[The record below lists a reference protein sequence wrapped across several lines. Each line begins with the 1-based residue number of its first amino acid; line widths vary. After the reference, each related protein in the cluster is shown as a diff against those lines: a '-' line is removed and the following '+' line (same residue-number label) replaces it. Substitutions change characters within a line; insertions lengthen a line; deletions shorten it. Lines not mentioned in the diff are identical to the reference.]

1 MRDSENM
8 KAIADLDVDFMGMI
22 FYPRSKRY
30 VSEVP
35 SFRPSRQKLIAVFV
49 NAPITDV
56 VKTVETYGCDGVQLH
71 GGETPEY
78 IRSLKAVCNRLII
91 KAFQIA
97 TTDDLHKTEQYETL
111 CDYFLFD
118 TATPSYGGS
127 GESFDWSVLEAYHGK
142 TPFLL
147 SGGIGAESVEQI
159 KQFSHPQCVG
169 IDINSKFEVSP
180 AVKDVEKLRKFVHDT
195 RDGLDYIEAWCNK
208 T

>member
-35 SFRPSRQKLIAVFV
+35 SFRPLRQKLIAVFV
-49 NAPITDV
+49 NADIDEIA
-56 VKTVETYGCDGVQLH
+56 KTVETFHCDGVQLH
-71 GGETPEY
+71 GDETPEFV
-78 IRSLKAVCNRLII
+78 RSLKMKCNCLVI

-97 TTDDLHKTEQYETL
+97 TADDLYKIEQYETL

-147 SGGIGAESVEQI
+147 SGGIGAESVERI

-169 IDINSKFEVSP
+169 IDINSKFEVRP
-180 AVKDVEKLRKFVHDT
+180 AMKDVEKIQRFVKE
-195 RDGLDYIEAWCNK
+195 LK
-208 T
+208 

>member
-1 MRDSENM
+1 MRDTENM
-8 KAIADLDVDFMGMI
+8 KAVANLDVDFMGMI

-35 SFRPSRQKLIAVFV
+35 SFRPSRQKLIGVFV
-49 NAPITDV
+49 NSPITDV
-56 VKTVETYGCDGVQLH
+56 VKTVETYGCDGIQLH
-71 GGETPEY
+71 GDETPEFV
-78 IRSLKAVCNRLII
+78 RSLKSTCNCLVI

-97 TTDDLHKTEQYETL
+97 KAEDLQKTCQYENL

-118 TATPSYGGS
+118 TATSSYGGS
-127 GESFDWSVLEAYHGK
+127 GESFDWSVLAEYQGK

-147 SGGIGAESVEQI
+147 SGGIGAESVERI

-180 AVKDVEKLRKFVHDT
+180 AMKDVEKLRKFVHDT

>member
-1 MRDSENM
+1 MLIKVCGMRDSENM

-35 SFRPSRQKLIAVFV
+35 SFRPLRQKLIAVFV
-49 NAPITDV
+49 NADIDEIA
-56 VKTVETYGCDGVQLH
+56 KTVETFHCDGVQLH
-71 GGETPEY
+71 GDETPEFV
-78 IRSLKAVCNRLII
+78 RSLKMKCNCLVI

-97 TTDDLHKTEQYETL
+97 TADDLYKIEQYETL

-147 SGGIGAESVEQI
+147 SGGIGAESVERI

-169 IDINSKFEVSP
+169 IDINSKFEVRP
-180 AVKDVEKLRKFVHDT
+180 AMKDVEKIQRFVKE
-195 RDGLDYIEAWCNK
+195 LK
-208 T
+208 

>member
-56 VKTVETYGCDGVQLH
+56 VKTVETYGCDGIQLH
-71 GGETPEY
+71 GDETPEY
-78 IRSLKAVCNRLII
+78 IRSLKTVCNHLVI

-97 TTDDLHKTEQYETL
+97 TAEDLQKTSQYENL

-127 GESFDWSVLEAYHGK
+127 GESFDWSVLAEYQGK

-147 SGGIGAESVEQI
+147 SGGIGAESVERIQ
-159 KQFSHPQCVG
+159 QFLHPQFAG
-169 IDINSKFEVSP
+169 IDINSKFETCP
-180 AVKDVEKLRKFVHDT
+180 AMKDVEKVRTFVEKLR
-195 RDGLDYIEAWCNK
+195 INN
-208 T
+208 

>member
-8 KAIADLDVDFMGMI
+8 KAVANLDVDFMGMI

-56 VKTVETYGCDGVQLH
+56 VKTVETYGCDGIQLH
-71 GGETPEY
+71 GDETPEFV
-78 IRSLKAVCNRLII
+78 RSLKTKCNCLVI

-97 TTDDLHKTEQYETL
+97 KVEDLQKTSQYENL

-127 GESFDWSVLEAYHGK
+127 GESFDWSVLAEYQGK

-147 SGGIGAESVEQI
+147 SGGIGAESVERIQ
-159 KQFSHPQCVG
+159 QFSHPQCVG

-180 AVKDVEKLRKFVHDT
+180 AMKDVEKIQRFVKE
-195 RDGLDYIEAWCNK
+195 LK
-208 T
+208 

>member
-35 SFRPSRQKLIAVFV
+35 SFRPSRQKLIGVFV

-56 VKTVETYGCDGVQLH
+56 VKTVETYGCDGIQLH
-71 GGETPEY
+71 GDETPEFV
-78 IRSLKAVCNRLII
+78 RSLKTKCNCLVI

-97 TTDDLHKTEQYETL
+97 KVEDLQKTSQYENL

-127 GESFDWSVLEAYHGK
+127 GESFDWSVLAEYKGK

-147 SGGIGAESVEQI
+147 SGGIGAESVERI

-169 IDINSKFEVSP
+169 IDINSKFEISP
-180 AVKDVEKLRKFVHDT
+180 AMKDVEKIQRFVKE
-195 RDGLDYIEAWCNK
+195 LK
-208 T
+208 

>member
-56 VKTVETYGCDGVQLH
+56 VKTVETYGCDGIQLH
-71 GGETPEY
+71 GDETPEFV
-78 IRSLKAVCNRLII
+78 RSLKTKCNCLVI

-97 TTDDLHKTEQYETL
+97 KVEDLQKTSQYENL

-147 SGGIGAESVEQI
+147 SGGIGAESVERI

-169 IDINSKFEVSP
+169 IDINSKFEISP
-180 AVKDVEKLRKFVHDT
+180 AMKDVEKIQRFVKE
-195 RDGLDYIEAWCNK
+195 LK
-208 T
+208 

>member
-8 KAIADLDVDFMGMI
+8 RAVANLDVDFMGMI

-49 NAPITDV
+49 NVPITDV
-56 VKTVETYGCDGVQLH
+56 VKTVETYGCDGIQLH
-71 GGETPEY
+71 GDETPEY
-78 IRSLKAVCNRLII
+78 IRSLKTVCNRLII

-147 SGGIGAESVEQI
+147 SGGIGPESVERI

-169 IDINSKFEVSP
+169 IDINSKFETSP

-195 RDGLDYIEAWCNK
+195 RDGLDYI
-208 T
+208 

>member
-1 MRDSENM
+1 MLIKVCGMRDSENM
-8 KAIADLDVDFMGMI
+8 KAVAGLDVDFMGMI

-35 SFRPSRQKLIAVFV
+35 SFRPLRQKLIAVFV
-49 NAPITDV
+49 NADIDEIA
-56 VKTVETYGCDGVQLH
+56 KTVETFHCDGVQLH
-71 GGETPEY
+71 GDETPEFV
-78 IRSLKAVCNRLII
+78 RSLKTVCNRLII

-97 TTDDLHKTEQYETL
+97 TADDLHKTEQYETL

-147 SGGIGAESVEQI
+147 SGGIGAESVERI

-169 IDINSKFEVSP
+169 IDINSKFEVRP
-180 AVKDVEKLRKFVHDT
+180 AMKDVEKIQRFVKE
-195 RDGLDYIEAWCNK
+195 LK
-208 T
+208 

>member
-35 SFRPSRQKLIAVFV
+35 SFRPLRQKLIAVFV
-49 NAPITDV
+49 DADIDEIA
-56 VKTVETYGCDGVQLH
+56 KTVETFHCDGIQLH
-71 GGETPEY
+71 GDETPEY

-91 KAFQIA
+91 KAFQIVTA
-97 TTDDLHKTEQYETL
+97 DDLHKTEQYETL

-118 TATPSYGGS
+118 TATPLYGGS
-127 GESFDWSVLEAYHGK
+127 GESFDWSVLAEYKGK

-147 SGGIGAESVEQI
+147 SGGIGAESVERI

-169 IDINSKFEVSP
+169 IDINSKFETSP
-180 AVKDVEKLRKFVHDT
+180 AVKDVEKVRTFVEKLR
-195 RDGLDYIEAWCNK
+195 INN
-208 T
+208 

>member
-8 KAIADLDVDFMGMI
+8 KAIANLDVDFMGMI
-22 FYPRSKRY
+22 FYPKSKRY
-30 VSEVP
+30 VTEVP
-35 SFRPSRQKLIAVFV
+35 SFRPLRQKLIAVFV
-49 NAPITDV
+49 NSPITDV
-56 VKTVETYGCDGVQLH
+56 VKTVETYGCDGIQLH
-71 GGETPEY
+71 GDETPEY
-78 IRSLKAVCNRLII
+78 IRSLKTVCNRLII

-147 SGGIGAESVEQI
+147 SGGIGPESVERI

-180 AVKDVEKLRKFVHDT
+180 AMKDVEKIQRFVKE
-195 RDGLDYIEAWCNK
+195 LK
-208 T
+208 

>member
-35 SFRPSRQKLIAVFV
+35 SFRPLRQKLIAVFV
-49 NAPITDV
+49 NADIDEIA
-56 VKTVETYGCDGVQLH
+56 KTVETFHCDGIQLH
-71 GGETPEY
+71 GDETPEFV
-78 IRSLKAVCNRLII
+78 RSLKSTCNCLVI

-97 TTDDLHKTEQYETL
+97 KAEDLQKTSQYENL

-127 GESFDWSVLEAYHGK
+127 GESFDWSVLAEYQGK

-147 SGGIGAESVEQI
+147 SGGIGAESVERI
-159 KQFSHPQCVG
+159 KQFSHPQFAG
-169 IDINSKFEVSP
+169 IDINSKFEISP
-180 AVKDVEKLRKFVHDT
+180 AVKDVEKTRRFVEELRIVET
-195 RDGLDYIEAWCNK
+195 Q
-208 T
+208 

>member
-8 KAIADLDVDFMGMI
+8 KAVANLDVDFMGMI

-35 SFRPSRQKLIAVFV
+35 SFRPSRQKMIAVFV

-56 VKTVETYGCDGVQLH
+56 VKTVENYGCDGIQLH
-71 GGETPEY
+71 GDETPEY
-78 IRSLKAVCNRLII
+78 IRSLKTVCNRLII

-127 GESFDWSVLEAYHGK
+127 GESFDWSVLAEYQGK

-147 SGGIGAESVEQI
+147 SGGIGPESVERI

-180 AVKDVEKLRKFVHDT
+180 AMKDVEKIQRFVKE
-195 RDGLDYIEAWCNK
+195 LK
-208 T
+208 

>member
-35 SFRPSRQKLIAVFV
+35 SFRPLRQKLIAVFV
-49 NAPITDV
+49 NADIDEIA
-56 VKTVETYGCDGVQLH
+56 KTVETFHCDGVQLH
-71 GGETPEY
+71 GDETPEFV
-78 IRSLKAVCNRLII
+78 RSLKMKCNCLVI

-97 TTDDLHKTEQYETL
+97 TADDLCKIEQYETL

-147 SGGIGAESVEQI
+147 SGGIGAESVERI

-169 IDINSKFEVSP
+169 IDINSKFEVRP
-180 AVKDVEKLRKFVHDT
+180 AMKDVEKIQRFVKE
-195 RDGLDYIEAWCNK
+195 LK
-208 T
+208 